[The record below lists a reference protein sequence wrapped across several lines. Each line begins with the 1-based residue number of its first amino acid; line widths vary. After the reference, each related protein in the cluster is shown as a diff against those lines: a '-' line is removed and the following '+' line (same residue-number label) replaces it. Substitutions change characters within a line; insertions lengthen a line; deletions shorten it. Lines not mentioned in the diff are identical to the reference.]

1 VRYPLLNYLVDP
13 ASGQPFRVVESVR
26 TIPCSAADWT
36 RCTRWCGRYGQTPDQ
51 VDPSACEPCLQEEVV
66 EGTLQSEAGAAYP
79 ILRGIPRILDDSY
92 LALVEG
98 LPADWVKGHRK
109 PSVSR
114 PSEFESVQIRTVKA
128 FAEEWR
134 YFSENLSDYG
144 PIAQCYFDLLS
155 PKQLAG
161 VTLDAGCGMGRWA
174 RHVAGPG
181 DALIA
186 MDLSASV
193 EVAAKTLEGLPNTH
207 VVQSDLHALPFRPD
221 TFDLIYSLGVLH
233 HLPVPEQGLK
243 ALVKHLRP
251 DGYLLAYFYY
261 ALDNRPRYFHY
272 LLPVVMGLRLVI
284 SRLPHR
290 LALWISFVIALAL
303 YWPLIQVG
311 NLLRAL
317 GFKAAARQV
326 PLHEFYTGKPFR
338 ILFNDSV
345 DRFATSVEFRF
356 SRTEIAAML
365 ARVGLSD
372 IRFSD
377 TVPFWKVAAKR
388 KPAPMPPQ

>member
-1 VRYPLLNYLVDP
+1 MRYPLLNYLVEP
-13 ASGQPFRVVESVR
+13 ASKQPFRVVEPMR
-26 TIPCSAADWT
+26 TVSCAATGWT
-36 RCTRWCGRYGQTPDQ
+36 RCTRWCGRYGRTPDQ
-51 VDPSACEPCLQEEVV
+51 VDPSACEPCLQEDVV
-66 EGTLQSEAGAAYP
+66 EGTLRSETGIAYP
-79 ILRGIPRILDDSY
+79 ILRGIPRILNDSY

-98 LPADWVKGHRK
+98 LPDDWTSEHCR
-109 PSVSR
+109 PPASE

-155 PKQLAG
+155 SKQLAG

-174 RHVAGPG
+174 RHVAGQG

-186 MDLSASV
+186 VDLSASV
-193 EVAAKTLEGLPNTH
+193 EVAAKTLEGFPNTH
-207 VVQSDLHALPFRPD
+207 VIQSDLHVLPFRPD

-233 HLPVPEQGLK
+233 HLPVPEEGLR
-243 ALVKHLRP
+243 ALVRHLRH
-251 DGYLLAYFYY
+251 DGSLLAYFYY
-261 ALDNRPRYFHY
+261 ALDNRPRYFRY
-272 LLPVVMGLRLVI
+272 ILPVVTALRLIV

-290 LALWISFVIALAL
+290 LARWISFVIALAI
-303 YWPLIQVG
+303 YWPLVRIG
-311 NLLRAL
+311 NLLGAL
-317 GFKAAARQV
+317 GFEETARQV

-356 SRTEIAAML
+356 SRAQIETML

-388 KPAPMPPQ
+388 QPAPVSPQ